1 MLAMGSLRRGW
12 RVLVVGVVVGV
23 GVVAVLPAFSVG
35 ADLSTT
41 LRGAGGALDQTVHQT
56 VPSVIGGVPDTLRR
70 VGVVLPG
77 GGGAGSAASDGGAS
91 PRANVP
97 PGQGGGPA
105 YQPPLH
111 GAIPDGQGTLATV
124 GLTPAPDRPYSG
136 SPAGG
141 SGQETVVVGRTRG
154 EQRPDGSYHGHVTI
168 AALLGNEILGADTNP
183 GQTNNGPFNGS
194 ELGDLSEPDLAA
206 AAMSGTDRRQ
216 FGDHEHGLDEPLEAT
231 RINVPGLVTAD
242 AGSSNGNISTN
253 GSCQTGHGD
262 SQVANANLGG
272 ATGVGASAASSS
284 SDSTACAGTAPT
296 QSNRSS
302 AVLSGSGALAPVQV
316 PAGGCGAGTPNTQ
329 VVQLPPLASGV
340 CNADDSNASTGPPS
354 QTSVPYGVREALA
367 IFAVSA
373 GGTSV
378 LRATTA
384 AAESHA
390 VAQPTCP
397 AGTTG
402 TPPNC
407 VPTPCPA
414 GTTGTAPNCVPI
426 SCPAGEKRSGSKCV
440 PISCPAG
447 EKRSGSKCVPI
458 SCPAGERRSGSK
470 CVRVTCPPHCPSARV
485 EPQATPNS
493 PPGTWPPAN
502 SRSPAPTC
510 SRWRSPV
517 CCSWRR
523 ER

>member
-1 MLAMGSLRRGW
+1 
-12 RVLVVGVVVGV
+12 
-23 GVVAVLPAFSVG
+23 
-35 ADLSTT
+35 
-41 LRGAGGALDQTVHQT
+41 
-56 VPSVIGGVPDTLRR
+56 
-70 VGVVLPG
+70 
-77 GGGAGSAASDGGAS
+77 
-91 PRANVP
+91 
-97 PGQGGGPA
+97 
-105 YQPPLH
+105 
-111 GAIPDGQGTLATV
+111 
-124 GLTPAPDRPYSG
+124 
-136 SPAGG
+136 
-141 SGQETVVVGRTRG
+141 
-154 EQRPDGSYHGHVTI
+154 
-168 AALLGNEILGADTNP
+168 LGADTNP
-183 GQTNNGPFNGS
+183 GQTNNGPFNGLNS
-194 ELGDLSEPDLAA
+194 ATCPNPTSPQQPCLGLIVANSATT
-206 AAMSGTDRRQ
+206 STGSTNH
-216 FGDHEHGLDEPLEAT
+216 FEAT

-354 QTSVPYGVREALA
+354 QASVPYGVREALS

-470 CVRVTCPPHCPSARV
+470 CVRVTCPPHCPLRAGGTPSNP
-485 EPQATPNS
+485 EFATRHLAASQLPFTGADLLS
-493 PPGTWPPAN
+493 VAIAGLLLVATGT
-502 SRSPAPTC
+502 
-510 SRWRSPV
+510 V
-517 CCSWRR
+517 IRR
-523 ER
+523 RFVGQE